1 MRCPEYTVFLI
12 SIATQHNLF
21 YPSQIPLVSTKHSTS
36 FPSCSTYPPILTSI
50 PPPSPSTKS
59 ATSTVPSFRR
69 VISLHLNLKTRT
81 TSCPLVSRISRY
93 THCILTRECAG
104 PDPPSI
110 DMLYEHSD
118 NLNAPPTPTVQP
130 NPPLD
135 IDAMMKELLIDDTTF
150 WSFPTPDDQSSYHA
164 STLNDTVFA

>member
-1 MRCPEYTVFLI
+1 MFDLPADFDINPSSL
-12 SIATQHNLF
+12 SIDDIGDIDCAFVSQGDLAAF
-21 YPSQIPLVSTKHSTS
+21 ESQDAYYVLPS
-36 FPSCSTYPPILTSI
+36 
-50 PPPSPSTKS
+50 
-59 ATSTVPSFRR
+59 
-69 VISLHLNLKTRT
+69 
-81 TSCPLVSRISRY
+81 
-93 THCILTRECAG
+93 G

-118 NLNAPPTPTVQP
+118 NLIAPPTPTVQP